1 MKRIIMTA
9 IAAAIVAGGIAAVV
23 ATPANAHSVRITT
36 VGEAGAVTSD
46 NRDM

>member
-1 MKRIIMTA
+1 MKRIVMTA
-9 IAAAIVAGGIAAVV
+9 ITAAFVAGGIAAVV
-23 ATPANAHSVRITT
+23 AAPANADSVRITT